1 MFFSIVLDA
10 RPHLRYWNP
19 SISSETSSNAY
30 FDRLPCK
37 FSRFWAP
44 LQGNRTFSR
53 QVQFYCSGAQNFETC
68 LGTYRRPFRLSLPP
82 HFRLFSTWW
91 WPQIIDMSE
100 LKWPNIFDMTNIFWP
115 KKKSFL
121 WNHDFRENWLGSLSM
136 AFFHGKSE
144 SGSKFQYIIFKYR
157 CHDIG

>member
-1 MFFSIVLDA
+1 MKNRFFYKMFLSSFFWSGEAQRSGTHPGEPKNNDFFSAKKCPIFFDPIFWYFFLILDVSMFFSIVLDA

-19 SISSETSSNAY
+19 SIKPETSSNAY

-53 QVQFYCSGAQNFETC
+53 QVQFYCSGAQN
-68 LGTYRRPFRLSLPP
+68 
-82 HFRLFSTWW
+82 H
-91 WPQIIDMSE
+91 
-100 LKWPNIFDMTNIFWP
+100 
-115 KKKSFL
+115 
-121 WNHDFRENWLGSLSM
+121 ENWLGSLSM

-144 SGSKFQYIIFKYR
+144 SSSKFQYIIFKYR

>member
-1 MFFSIVLDA
+1 MYKIIFFRFFTPGKPREVVRTQGNPKITTFFRPKKYLFFLDPIFWYFFQIFNVSIFFSIVLDA

-53 QVQFYCSGAQNFETC
+53 QVQFYCSGAQN
-68 LGTYRRPFRLSLPP
+68 
-82 HFRLFSTWW
+82 H
-91 WPQIIDMSE
+91 
-100 LKWPNIFDMTNIFWP
+100 
-115 KKKSFL
+115 
-121 WNHDFRENWLGSLSM
+121 ENWLGSLSM
-136 AFFHGKSE
+136 AFFHGKSG
-144 SGSKFQYIIFKYR
+144 SSSKFQYIIFKYR

>member
-1 MFFSIVLDA
+1 MSLGTRATCFFFRFFTPGKPREAVRTQGNLKITTFFRPKKCPFIFWPDFLIFFPILDVWMVFSIVLDA

-44 LQGNRTFSR
+44 LQGNRTFSC
-53 QVQFYCSGAQNFETC
+53 QVQFYCSGAQN
-68 LGTYRRPFRLSLPP
+68 
-82 HFRLFSTWW
+82 H
-91 WPQIIDMSE
+91 
-100 LKWPNIFDMTNIFWP
+100 
-115 KKKSFL
+115 
-121 WNHDFRENWLGSLSM
+121 ENWLGSLSM

-144 SGSKFQYIIFKYR
+144 SGSKFQCIIFKYR